1 MKTNRRNFLRAGVL
15 AGTSVVC
22 SPLASAGN
30 DGAERKSP
38 YKLPYKNTYV
48 KNSFVAENEFRRM
61 DPQLID
67 PPTFSEAKNVLP
79 EPFWDGNKEAIDMY
93 WKAWEIGIGHTRKP
107 LPGSGFVSSYLDT
120 AYNGNIFMWDSA
132 FITLFA
138 RYGSRLFPFQ
148 QTLNNFYSLQHLDG
162 FICREIMETG
172 DDAFHR
178 YDPVSTGPNII
189 PWSELEYYNHFGD
202 WDRVNLIFPALAAYS
217 RWLRLNRTWRDGS
230 YWTSG
235 WGTGMDNQP
244 RVPREYNMIYSHGH
258 MVWLDACLQQLMVD
272 RILLKFGFVLERW
285 QEIED
290 IEDEIGVLSAYIR
303 EHLWDDKTGF
313 LYDRF
318 RDGSLSQM
326 KGIGAYWALLADVL
340 EKDQLDR
347 LVEHL
352 DDPATFNRKFPVPSL
367 SADNEKYQEDGRYWQ
382 GGIWAPTN
390 FMVIKGLQKN
400 GYRDKA
406 FDIAFRHHQHILEV
420 FKKTGTFWEYYAP
433 ESANPGL
440 LARPDFVGWT
450 GLPPI
455 AVLIE
460 GVFGIQGNFPE
471 KTIHWDVN
479 LTEKHGIAR
488 FPIGP
493 EGMLSL
499 TCFERSSKQQR
510 PKIEIESNME
520 LKLKLSWQG
529 GNEEFAIQ
537 KGMNRIG

>member
-1 MKTNRRNFLRAGVL
+1 MKTNRRNFLKTGAL
-15 AGTSVVC
+15 AGTSAFV
-22 SPLASAGN
+22 SPVL
-30 DGAERKSP
+30 GANEVLEEKKSP

-61 DPQLID
+61 NSELLD
-67 PPTFSEAKNVLP
+67 PPSFKNAKDVLP
-79 EPFWDGNKEAIDMY
+79 NPFWKGNDDAIGMY
-93 WKAWEIGIGHTRKP
+93 WKAWEIGISHVRKP
-107 LPGSGFVSSYLDT
+107 APGSGFVSSYLDT

-138 RYGSRLFPFQ
+138 RYGSRFFPFQ

-162 FICREIMETG
+162 FICREIMESG
-172 DDAFHR
+172 DDCFHR

-202 WDRVNLIFPALAAYS
+202 WDRVNQIFPALAAFS

-244 RVPREYNMIYSHGH
+244 RVPKEYNMIYSHGH

-272 RILLKFGFVLERW
+272 KILLKFGFVLERW

-290 IEDEIGVLSAYIR
+290 IEDEIGLLTNYIR
-303 EHLWDDKTGF
+303 EHLWDEKTGF

-318 RDGSLSQM
+318 ADGSQSSLKS
-326 KGIGAYWALLADVL
+326 IGAYWALLADVL
-340 EKDQLDR
+340 DKPQMDK
-347 LVEHL
+347 LVNHL
-352 DDPATFNRKFPVPSL
+352 NDPSTFNRKFPVPSL
-367 SADNEKYQEDGRYWQ
+367 SADNEKYQDDGRYWQ

-390 FMVIKGLQKN
+390 FMIIKGLQKN
-400 GYRDKA
+400 GYKKMA
-406 FDIAFRHHQHILEV
+406 FDISKRHHDHILQV
-420 FKKTGTFWEYYAP
+420 FKNTGTFWEYYAP

-440 LARPDFVGWT
+440 LARPDFIGWT

-460 GVFGIQGNFPE
+460 GIFGINCSLPE
-471 KTIHWDVN
+471 KTINWEVN
-479 LTEKHGIAR
+479 LLEEHGITR
-488 FPIGP
+488 YPIGK
-493 EGMLSL
+493 EGLLSFK
-499 TCFERSSKQQR
+499 CFERQSETEQ
-510 PKIEIESNME
+510 PKIEIESNMD
-520 LKLKLSWQG
+520 LKLNLAWAG
-529 GNEEFAIQ
+529 GEKQLNIVVG
-537 KGMNRIG
+537 KNKW

>member
-1 MKTNRRNFLRAGVL
+1 MKTNRRNFLKKSAL
-15 AGTSVVC
+15 AGSAL
-22 SPLASAGN
+22 SLAPIALK
-30 DGAERKSP
+30 AEERKSE

-61 DPQLID
+61 DPDLIE
-67 PPTFSEAKNVLP
+67 PPSFEKGKKILP
-79 EPFWDGNKEAIDMY
+79 SPFWKGHDDAIDMY
-93 WKAWEIGIGHTRKP
+93 WKAWEIGIGHVRKP
-107 LPGSGFVSSYLDT
+107 EPGSGFVSSYLDT

-132 FITLFA
+132 FITMFA

-162 FICREIMETG
+162 FICREIMASG
-172 DDAFHR
+172 HDAFHR

-202 WDRVNLIFPALAAYS
+202 WNRVNMIFPALAAFS

-235 WGTGMDNQP
+235 WGTGMDNMP
-244 RVPREYNMIYSHGH
+244 RVPKEYNLIYSHGH

-272 RILLKFGFVLERW
+272 KILLKFGFVLERW

-290 IEDEIGVLSAYIR
+290 IEDEIGLLSSYIR
-303 EHLWDDKTGF
+303 EHLWDEESGF

-318 RDGSLSQM
+318 ADGSLSNT

-340 EKDQLDR
+340 DKSQMDK
-347 LVEHL
+347 LVNHL
-352 DDPATFNRKFPVPSL
+352 SDTNTFNRKFPVPSL
-367 SADNEKYQEDGRYWQ
+367 SADHEKYQTDGRYWQ

-390 FMVIKGLQKN
+390 FMIIKGLQKN
-400 GYRDKA
+400 GYNKQA
-406 FDIAFRHHQHILEV
+406 FDIACRHHDQILQV
-420 FKKTGTFWEYYAP
+420 FRDTGTFWEYYAP

-455 AVLIE
+455 AVLFE
-460 GVFGIQGNFPE
+460 GVFGINANLPE
-471 KTIHWDVN
+471 KSISWNVN
-479 LTEKHGIAR
+479 LLEEHGIGR
-488 FPIGP
+488 YPMGN
-493 EGMLSL
+493 EGLLSFK
-499 TCFERSSKQQR
+499 CYQRSSASEK
-510 PKIEIESNME
+510 PVLEIESNLE
-520 LKLKLSWQG
+520 LKLNLFWDG
-529 GNEEFAIQ
+529 GEEQLTIQ
-537 KGMNRIG
+537 KGKNKF